1 MIPEMMSYIKS
12 PNQPSENAGD
22 RTKNRKSKQW
32 EPEVIYKLI
41 GEIAGKQGNQI
52 VKAHL
57 SPNLQ

>member
-12 PNQPSENAGD
+12 PNKPSENTGY

-32 EPEVIYKLI
+32 EPEVLCKLI
-41 GEIAGKQGNQI
+41 GEIAGKQGDHI
-52 VKAHL
+52 VNDHL